1 MLRLTGS
8 CFGTPTGI
16 RLPPAAM
23 TTCGHGSA
31 GTCPG
36 VRTQQISTHWIR
48 HTTLTWVERNFG
60 FAVAPAYA
68 GHTDGAGDTGSATS
82 TYVRATLTE
91 VATALAALTG
101 EPHPLAEPA
110 GGQA

>member
-1 MLRLTGS
+1 MTARPLAPVVPSSAVPSGRQRTRAAGRRPLPLARPVPTPPTPEDVVYGIGRID
-8 CFGTPTGI
+8 GT
-16 RLPPAAM
+16 
-23 TTCGHGSA
+23 
-31 GTCPG
+31 
-36 VRTQQISTHWIR
+36 
-48 HTTLTWVERNFG
+48 
-60 FAVAPAYA
+60 
-68 GHTDGAGDTGSATS
+68 GDTGSATS